1 MKKIK
6 NVIFDIDGTL
16 WNSTGV
22 VAKGWQKAVD
32 ELGYSKA
39 HIEAENL
46 KKEFGLPMNII
57 ADHIFFD
64 VSEQSK
70 KDELLELC
78 CKYEHECLEANE
90 EDISF
95 EGIVET
101 IRELAKE
108 YRLFIVSNCQ
118 KGYIELVTAKL
129 DIVDFIED
137 YLCFG
142 DTGLTKG
149 ETMSMLMEKNGLKA
163 EETVYVGDTAGDKK
177 ATEDAKATFVYADY
191 GFGELENESYVAFSP
206 KEIPSVIKGM
216 EIK

>member
-1 MKKIK
+1 MIK

-22 VAKGWQKAVD
+22 VARGWQRAVD

-39 HIEAENL
+39 RIEAESL

-57 ADHIFFD
+57 ADHIFYD
-64 VSEQSK
+64 VDDQAK

-78 CKYEHECLEANE
+78 CKYEHECLEENE

-101 IRELAKE
+101 IRLLAGK
-108 YRLFIVSNCQ
+108 YRLFICSNCQ

-129 DIVDFIED
+129 GIVDLVED

-149 ETMSMLMEKNGLKA
+149 ETMSRLMSKNGLDKD
-163 EETVYVGDTAGDKK
+163 ETVYVGDTAGDKK
-177 ATEDAKATFVYADY
+177 ATEDAGATFIYADY
-191 GFGELENESYVAFSP
+191 GFGELENEKYVAYSP
-206 KEIPSVIKGM
+206 ADIPGVIESV
-216 EIK
+216 

>member
-1 MKKIK
+1 MNVK

-22 VAKGWQKAVD
+22 VALGWQRAVD

-57 ADHIFFD
+57 ADHIFYD
-64 VSEQSK
+64 VDEQSK

-95 EGIVET
+95 EGIVDT
-101 IRELAKE
+101 IKALSEN
-108 YRLFIVSNCQ
+108 YRIFIVSNCQ

-129 DIVDFIED
+129 GIVEFIED

-149 ETMSMLMEKNGLKA
+149 ETMRILMDKNGLKA

-177 ATEDAKATFVYADY
+177 ATEDAEATFIYADY
-191 GFGELENESYVAFSP
+191 GFGELTDEKYVAYSP
-206 KEIPSVIKGM
+206 ADIPEVIKGLS
-216 EIK
+216 K

>member
-1 MKKIK
+1 MKTVK

-22 VAKGWQKAVD
+22 VAKGWQRAVD
-32 ELGYSKA
+32 ELGFSKA
-39 HIEAENL
+39 KIEAENL

-64 VSEQSK
+64 VDEQSK

-101 IRELAKE
+101 IKALSKE

-129 DIVDFIED
+129 GIVEMIED
-137 YLCFG
+137 YLCYG
-142 DTGLTKG
+142 DTGLSKG
-149 ETMSMLMEKNGLKA
+149 ETMSTLMAKNGLA
-163 EETVYVGDTAGDKK
+163 ADETVYVGDTAGDKK
-177 ATEDAKATFVYADY
+177 ATADAGATFIYADY
-191 GFGELENESYVAFSP
+191 GFGELENEKYVAKSP
-206 KEIPSVIKGM
+206 AEIPFVIKSL
-216 EIK
+216 ED

>member
-1 MKKIK
+1 MKK

-22 VAKGWQKAVD
+22 VAKGWQQAVD

-39 HIEAENL
+39 KIEAENL

-57 ADHIFFD
+57 ADHIFYD
-64 VSEQSK
+64 VEEQSK

-95 EGIVET
+95 EGIVDT
-101 IRELAKE
+101 IKELSRE

-129 DIVDFIED
+129 GIGEYIED

-142 DTGLTKG
+142 DTGLSKG
-149 ETMSMLMEKNGLKA
+149 ETMSILMEKNGLDA
-163 EETVYVGDTAGDKK
+163 DETVYVGDTAGDKK
-177 ATEDAKATFVYADY
+177 ATADAGATFVYADY
-191 GFGELENESYVAFSP
+191 GFGELEDEKHVVYSP
-206 KEIPSVIKGM
+206 SDIPEVIKGLD
-216 EIK
+216 K